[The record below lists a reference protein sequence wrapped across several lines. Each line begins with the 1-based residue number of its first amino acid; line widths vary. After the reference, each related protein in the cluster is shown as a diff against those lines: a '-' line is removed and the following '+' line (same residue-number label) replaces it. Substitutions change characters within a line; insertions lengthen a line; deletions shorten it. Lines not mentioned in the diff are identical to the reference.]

1 VVATKNQKEKPE
13 MTTATKNGTTDL
25 SITIPML
32 DLRILRVKLVG
43 DSPLIS
49 HRWSDKAKRE
59 MLDKQMKKAKQAKEA
74 KNPEED
80 YNQSMYRFH
89 EGRDQRDE
97 KIWDGV
103 SYGFPSTGFKNA
115 AVTAVTHV
123 AGMTKV
129 AARGMFHVNLGQDL
143 VKINGTPEPREDMVR
158 IQMTTDIRYRGEFRE
173 WSVDLDVQY
182 NAATVS
188 PEQVVNLFN
197 VAGFAVGV
205 GEWRPEKNGSFG
217 MFHVATTDD
226 G

>member
-1 VVATKNQKEKPE
+1 
-13 MTTATKNGTTDL
+13 
-25 SITIPML
+25 
-32 DLRILRVKLVG
+32 
-43 DSPLIS
+43 
-49 HRWSDKAKRE
+49 
-59 MLDKQMKKAKQAKEA
+59 
-74 KNPEED
+74 
-80 YNQSMYRFH
+80 
-89 EGRDQRDE
+89 
-97 KIWDGV
+97 
-103 SYGFPSTGFKNA
+103 
-115 AVTAVTHV
+115 
-123 AGMTKV
+123 MTKV

-182 NAATVS
+182 NAAAVS